1 MEKINLNKLY
11 NEAVSARIAAE
22 KSKADLFVENVMIP
36 ELIEAA
42 ENCENCK
49 IFYIPGGLKIAFILE
64 AIKEKV
70 EYTEV
75 KQDENALAFYWGQQI
90 RREMRRFFLAF
101 LFRRITSKQNGIA
114 Y

>member
-11 NEAVSARIAAE
+11 NEVVSARIAAE
-22 KSKADLFVENVMIP
+22 KSKADLFVEKVMIP

-64 AIKEKV
+64 AINEKV

-75 KQDENALAFYWGQQI
+75 KQDENALAFYWD
-90 RREMRRFFLAF
+90 
-101 LFRRITSKQNGIA
+101 
-114 Y
+114 